1 MLIFAE
7 WNLPQRFFRARPAKI
22 AGSETWGRGL
32 GHMPQKSIKSLR
44 DSSLYMY
51 SGAPIF
57 FLRNFLRNF
66 LRHFFGKIASR
77 ATKML
82 ERAFISQGKRTFR
95 KEWIFAAAVFQSSSR
110 EKSEEQKLGSAF
122 CRKGFFP
129 NQTLRV
135 LALTMVN
142 GQVKFFGVF
151 LRIPFGK
158 NTFCDLHFF
167 SSKNPDSFFRKKVAS
182 RATKMLERALIS
194 QGKVKSALVARE
206 TCLRK
211 FRENTVAP
219 YATLAPLRRIALL
232 D

>member
-1 MLIFAE
+1 MSKIAIFAKIREIFVNCALPVQLHLSRTPFFPSAIFFENFTIFAHFLLGFKRKMLIFAE
-7 WNLPQRFFRARPAKI
+7 WNLPQRFFRARPAKK

-82 ERAFISQGKRTFR
+82 ERA
-95 KEWIFAAAVFQSSSR
+95 
-110 EKSEEQKLGSAF
+110 
-122 CRKGFFP
+122 
-129 NQTLRV
+129 
-135 LALTMVN
+135 
-142 GQVKFFGVF
+142 
-151 LRIPFGK
+151 
-158 NTFCDLHFF
+158 
-167 SSKNPDSFFRKKVAS
+167 
-182 RATKMLERALIS
+182 LIS

-206 TCLRK
+206 TC
-211 FRENTVAP
+211 
-219 YATLAPLRRIALL
+219 
-232 D
+232 